1 MVRWLK
7 VVVTLAVASRKTV
20 RHVYKYVT
28 SCPYRNA
35 IVYKSHEART
45 KLRTALELHRKNTF
59 VLYVVTHRG
68 VLLGQGRE

>member
-7 VVVTLAVASRKTV
+7 MVVTLAVASRKTV
-20 RHVYKYVT
+20 RHIYKYVT

-35 IVYKSHEART
+35 IVYKSHEA
-45 KLRTALELHRKNTF
+45 LELHRKNTF
-59 VLYVVTHRG
+59 VLYVVTDRG